1 MFKKELTKKI
11 QAWCLENPGKSINKY
26 EVVEIAFPGMVT
38 SLSNKAIIKEGFRV
52 TGTYPWDPS
61 QVSFSRMA
69 ASSVFAS
76 EEQIRPPDTDT
87 DDGQLLVDHVPVL
100 GEGRDTATA
109 TAASTAFRE
118 LFPSTST
125 SAETSIFPG
134 SISDTTLELPVPES
148 SPTLAVTSEVYAPVP
163 SISTPMTSVSA
174 SVTNE
179 VSAPAPVS
187 SVSSPAPVTSD
198 VSAPVTTDSAPV
210 MAHQSVTVSS
220 NTPDLQFTPIRSL
233 EDRKRRYIYIRL
245 GVDKVKLW
253 N

>member
-38 SLSNKAIIKEGFRV
+38 SLSNKAIIKEGFRA

-76 EEQIRPPDTDT
+76 EEQIRPIDT

-134 SISDTTLELPVPES
+134 SISDMTLELPVPES
-148 SPTLAVTSEVYAPVP
+148 SPTLAVTSEASTPVP
-163 SISTPMTSVSA
+163 SVSA

-187 SVSSPAPVTSD
+187 SVSSPTPVTSD
-198 VSAPVTTDSAPV
+198 VSAHVTTDSAPV
-210 MAHQSVTVSS
+210 LADQSATLAS

-233 EDRKRRYIYIRL
+233 EDRKRR
-245 GVDKVKLW
+245 
-253 N
+253 